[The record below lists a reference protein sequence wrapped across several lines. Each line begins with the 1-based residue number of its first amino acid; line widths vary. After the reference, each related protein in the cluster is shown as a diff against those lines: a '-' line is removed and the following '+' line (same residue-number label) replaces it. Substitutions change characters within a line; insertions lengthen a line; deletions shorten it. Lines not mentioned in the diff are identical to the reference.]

1 MFSGRLG
8 SGVVI
13 ARLADG
19 SWSAPSC
26 IATGGELSNV
36 YDFEMMA
43 KDIRAMIGVGWG
55 FQIGAG
61 EILVYGLRNE
71 AD

>member
-13 ARLADG
+13 ARLPDG

-26 IATGGELSNV
+26 IATGGEPSN
-36 YDFEMMA
+36 
-43 KDIRAMIGVGWG
+43 IRVLDG
-55 FQIGAG
+55 
-61 EILVYGLRNE
+61 R
-71 AD
+71 